1 MSNNMRT
8 VLTAHHDRVSMKQCV
23 GDESVSE
30 RRCCILWALVA
41 MRTGRTAG
49 ERLASNLTAELR
61 LAHVVSRHR
70 AASSQSLHGSAQYQY
85 ALVLQLL
92 PSSSI
97 SPHFSFSSPPPAPP
111 SCSPTNDFH
120 ALPLTTSHRT
130 MSRART
136 TATFEHPDP
145 RTDRDLLSAALA
157 PARGSP
163 ASSSH
168 SLVISSN
175 LRAALEYEE
184 RIRTPLPGSP
194 HHGASIGAGGIVDG
208 GGRQSLPPPPRPKG
222 GPKPK
227 VVHGHVARSS
237 PTGSVSS
244 PASRANDGSSAG
256 ANPYINPV
264 PQLSHL
270 MREEPA
276 ALIVGDQQ
284 GDTQSIGQGSNDSHG
299 TGSSRASP
307 TVSFASPAPS
317 TGVKPESPRH
327 IRGLSSLQKV
337 EKMIGKSKKMLVEGN
352 LKLTGGR
359 RAADASRVGGGELGR
374 RTQAAS
380 VLYASSAPSS
390 PISAVSVSLG
400 GTRTM
405 EGGQRGEGEPA
416 AVARRRTE
424 DSHGGRGT
432 VEGDGSAM
440 SEWPSVSPHRPISIS
455 STIYSSS
462 AHSFAHPRSPA
473 SRPTAMNDYRES
485 FIELASPTFSP
496 TQDDSRSP
504 YSALASLRDDH
515 PPPPRASVYADDEFS
530 SHPYASTKPLLAP
543 LSTAGK
549 PPIPTS
555 AKPDFSRRSRSAQRP
570 AIEQPSPN
578 TPSPSDSS
586 PDYERALRNRPST
599 SNLLQPHE
607 RADLVRKT
615 RKLTQLFGQTPG
627 VGHYPVD
634 VDLGRAHVSRTNLV
648 GAPPHPSRRK
658 HRPAASML
666 DDPIVPVYDAQRRV
680 VWPPADDAQYA
691 SAGARR
697 RSVPLSPA
705 EFWTVS
711 ALSVSGGSRTSSLSI
726 TSQDA
731 AHVIEIGSA
740 EGTAQTE
747 DGDSH
752 TDLPDREA
760 SPRSPESFIDLSD
773 EEDPAAFPDCRS
785 PATPKGYPLSP
796 LAGPLLSPSTP
807 SIDGLSLSAEQL
819 AEEDRRRKRE
829 RLAKLHRFL
838 GSRVPAHLVLGP
850 LDEGLPLPLP
860 ASPSPQDDM
869 CGEDA
874 DARKLRL
881 RRRRSSSAAE
891 FAGTWSDEIDRLKE
905 DLNDREKAI
914 NVRRA
919 VKMEK
924 VRRMQHTT
932 CLSARRAPDPCS

>member
-1 MSNNMRT
+1 
-8 VLTAHHDRVSMKQCV
+8 
-23 GDESVSE
+23 
-30 RRCCILWALVA
+30 
-41 MRTGRTAG
+41 
-49 ERLASNLTAELR
+49 
-61 LAHVVSRHR
+61 
-70 AASSQSLHGSAQYQY
+70 
-85 ALVLQLL
+85 
-92 PSSSI
+92 
-97 SPHFSFSSPPPAPP
+97 
-111 SCSPTNDFH
+111 
-120 ALPLTTSHRT
+120 
-130 MSRART
+130 MSRAGT
-136 TATFEHPDP
+136 TATLERPDE
-145 RTDRDLLSAALA
+145 RNDRDLLSAALA

-168 SLVISSN
+168 SLLISSN

-194 HHGASIGAGGIVDG
+194 NHGGSISAGGGADWG
-208 GGRQSLPPPPRPKG
+208 GGPQGLPPPPRPKSR
-222 GPKPK
+222 PKAA
-227 VVHGHVARSS
+227 HAQSS
-237 PTGSVSS
+237 PAGSVSS
-244 PASRANDGSSAG
+244 PASPVSASRATDGSSAG

-270 MREEPA
+270 IREEPP
-276 ALIVGDQQ
+276 LVMGDQQ
-284 GDTQSIGQGSNDSHG
+284 ADTRSIGQGSNDSHG

-307 TVSFASPAPS
+307 TVSSASPSPS
-317 TGVKPESPRH
+317 TGGKAESPRH
-327 IRGLSSLQKV
+327 VRGLSSLQKV

-352 LKLTGGR
+352 LKLPGGR
-359 RAADASRVGGGELGR
+359 RAGDAPRVGGGELGR
-374 RTQAAS
+374 RTKAAS

-400 GTRTM
+400 GVRRM
-405 EGGQRGEGEPA
+405 EGGQRGEGKPA
-416 AVARRRTE
+416 AVAGE
-424 DSHGGRGT
+424 DSHG
-432 VEGDGSAM
+432 VVAEDGWTPITDATDSQPSA
-440 SEWPSVSPHRPISIS
+440 RPISIS

-462 AHSFAHPRSPA
+462 APSFALPPPSPA
-473 SRPTAMNDYRES
+473 SRPAMNDHRES

-496 TQDDSRSP
+496 TDDQNRSP
-504 YSALASLRDDH
+504 FSAFASFRDDQ
-515 PPPPRASVYADDEFS
+515 PQQRDFLSPDEFS

-543 LSTAGK
+543 LSTGK

-555 AKPDFSRRSRSAQRP
+555 AKPDFSSRRSKSAQRP
-570 AIEQPSPN
+570 PVEQPSPN

-586 PDYERALRNRPST
+586 PDYERGLRNRPST

-627 VGHYPVD
+627 VGHYPVE
-634 VDLGRAHVSRTNLV
+634 VDFGRGHAPRTNLV

-658 HRPAASML
+658 HKPAASML
-666 DDPIVPVYDAQRRV
+666 DDPIVPVYDAQKRV
-680 VWPPADDAQYA
+680 VWPPAEDAQYV

-705 EFWTVS
+705 EYSTMS
-711 ALSVSGGSRTSSLSI
+711 TLSVAEDRASLAL
-726 TSQDA
+726 TREDTG
-731 AHVIEIGSA
+731 HVIEIGPA
-740 EGTAQTE
+740 EG
-747 DGDSH
+747 DSRA
-752 TDLPDREA
+752 DQPEREA
-760 SPRSPESFIDLSD
+760 AGSPESFIDLSD
-773 EEDPAAFPDCRS
+773 EEDPAAFPDSRS
-785 PATPKGYPLSP
+785 PATPKGFPLPPRSDS
-796 LAGPLLSPSTP
+796 LLSPSTP
-807 SIDGLSLSAEQL
+807 SLDALSLSAEQL

-850 LDEGLPLPLP
+850 LEEGVPLPPP
-860 ASPSPQDDM
+860 APPTPQDDM
-869 CGEDA
+869 YAEDP

-924 VRRMQHTT
+924 VRRVLHPPHAYLPGARARSQLTSHFTPDVRGGAAPGALSHPPGRLLPRKQQRLARDPQVEALAPIFCRAAAPAGQHGPRNDRAQPQPG
-932 CLSARRAPDPCS
+932 CVQGQVEEGRPARDGGVDGAAARPPRTAERQLGRRSRAHAHRLVGRVPALPALAQLAQRHH